1 MKIAVVTD
9 SGTGWTME
17 QARALGLY
25 YLPLQVKCGDE
36 EFLDGVDLTV
46 SELYA
51 RLKRGE
57 MPTTSMPPVG
67 KVEALFEELKQEQ
80 VDHVIAVPLTS
91 GISYTAEMIQAAAH
105 RAEMPLTL
113 IDPYTTVNIQGYLAL
128 CAHQLAQ
135 QGVEPAEIERRLKAC
150 VEHSNSLL
158 VPDDLHHLKRGGRLT
173 PLAATLG
180 SMLKIKP
187 LLQLNPGTAGRVDVL
202 EKVRTMSRALSR
214 MADVAQ
220 DEGFDPK
227 TYELTVLDSEAEEG
241 AQQMMHLLEERFPG
255 VQIHRSSICPVI
267 ASHTGMGVVAVQYI
281 RKPEGIE

>member
-1 MKIAVVTD
+1 MA
-9 SGTGWTME
+9 WTSRFLNCMRVSSA
-17 QARALGLY
+17 AR
-25 YLPLQVKCGDE
+25 CR
-36 EFLDGVDLTV
+36 
-46 SELYA
+46 
-51 RLKRGE
+51 RLLCLRWEKY
-57 MPTTSMPPVG
+57 
-67 KVEALFEELKQEQ
+67 EALFEELKQEQ

-91 GISYTAEMIQAAAH
+91 GISSTAEMIQAAAH

>member
-1 MKIAVVTD
+1 
-9 SGTGWTME
+9 
-17 QARALGLY
+17 
-25 YLPLQVKCGDE
+25 
-36 EFLDGVDLTV
+36 
-46 SELYA
+46 
-51 RLKRGE
+51 
-57 MPTTSMPPVG
+57 
-67 KVEALFEELKQEQ
+67 
-80 VDHVIAVPLTS
+80 
-91 GISYTAEMIQAAAH
+91 
-105 RAEMPLTL
+105 MPLTL